1 MVSACQK
8 GNIYTEEIKHNK
20 QRMPSLH
27 QLKKGCKELLNKG
40 GWEVMY
46 KGWPNFPAS
55 VTAQVQTKR
64 SAAAGGYSGVMFTVT
79 LLGR

>member
-1 MVSACQK
+1 M
-8 GNIYTEEIKHNK
+8 
-20 QRMPSLH
+20 
-27 QLKKGCKELLNKG
+27 LNKG

-64 SAAAGGYSGVMFTVT
+64 SAAAGGYSGVMFTATLQGRLGFKNKVKTGIVT
-79 LLGR
+79 IK